1 MSKRPRLA
9 TAIRLTFAAFQRD
22 NASRFG
28 AALGFYIVF
37 SLAPTLLIIITA
49 AGMLI
54 GRQAAERQ
62 VVDRMAASFGS
73 AAAVAITAMIKDAP
87 RQVGWFATSVGLVSL
102 YFGLTGVY
110 RQIDDAIV
118 TIWHE
123 KGEEQGPVKR
133 SMHALLVLA
142 VGLVVL
148 LSVIADAAIA
158 ITGKYA
164 AAKLIGGRWLWHGI
178 QLSASTL
185 ILTVLFGA
193 VFRYLPRATVKWRDV
208 RLGAAVTAT
217 LFVIGKFAL
226 GLYLA
231 KAGVGSPFG
240 AAGSIVV
247 VLLWTYWS
255 AQILFFGLEFTHI
268 YAQERQSP

>member
-9 TAIRLTFAAFQRD
+9 TAFRLTFAAFQRD

-37 SLAPTLLIIITA
+37 TLAPTLLIIIAA

-54 GRQAAERQ
+54 GRQAAERE
-62 VVDRMAASFGS
+62 VVDRIAASFGS
-73 AAAVAITAMIKDAP
+73 AAAVAIAAMVKDAP
-87 RQVGWFATSVGLVSL
+87 RQVGWFASSVGLVSL
-102 YFGLTGVY
+102 YFGVTGVY

-118 TIWHE
+118 TIWGDKADE
-123 KGEEQGPVKR
+123 PGPIKR
-133 SMHALLVLA
+133 SMRVLLVLA

-148 LSVIADAAIA
+148 LSVMADAAIA

-164 AAKLIGGRWLWHGI
+164 AAKLIGGRWLWQAV

-185 ILTVLFGA
+185 ILTGLFGA
-193 VFRYLPRATVKWRDV
+193 VFRYLPRSTVQWRDV
-208 RLGAAVTAT
+208 RLGAAVTAS

-226 GLYLA
+226 AVYLG

-255 AQILFFGLEFTHI
+255 AQILFFGLEFTHV
-268 YAQERQSP
+268 YSQDRPSP